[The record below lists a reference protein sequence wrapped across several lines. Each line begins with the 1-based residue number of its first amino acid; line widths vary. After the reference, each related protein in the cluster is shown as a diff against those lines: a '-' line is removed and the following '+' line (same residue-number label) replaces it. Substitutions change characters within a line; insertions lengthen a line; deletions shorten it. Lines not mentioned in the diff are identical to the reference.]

1 LKIPTKLNFLDIWLN
16 FIKEAAMNNL
26 SPEMIAE
33 INRQRIKEEVVAIR
47 LQEEAAKGQDLLS
60 KKLAAL
66 GSWMVDRGEKLRKKH
81 SAAQTSYSEFTRKV
95 A

>member
-1 LKIPTKLNFLDIWLN
+1 
-16 FIKEAAMNNL
+16 MNNL

-33 INRQRIKEEVVAIR
+33 INRQRIKEEMDAIR
-47 LQEEAAKGQDLLS
+47 LQEEAANGRDLLS

-66 GSWMVDRGEKLRKKH
+66 GNWMVARGEKLRKKH
-81 SAAQTSYSEFTRKV
+81 SSAQTSYSEFTRKV